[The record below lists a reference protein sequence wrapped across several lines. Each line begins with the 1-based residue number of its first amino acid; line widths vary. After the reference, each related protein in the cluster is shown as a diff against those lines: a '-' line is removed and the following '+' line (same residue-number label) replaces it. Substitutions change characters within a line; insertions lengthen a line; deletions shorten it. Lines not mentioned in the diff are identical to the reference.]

1 MVRPRPFTLL
11 LATITAFVS
20 SAFGGI
26 YTITLT
32 GTFTDYSSLTAPFR
46 FELTIDPSLN
56 TSTAFLPATGDGDAF
71 YGFSTSSLL
80 STSLTF
86 GEFSWTSEDIN
97 PRTVAVGVKADFF
110 LDTDLVSADPS
121 RIWLYAS
128 KDNADTLQLGGG
140 RSSGGNRYFYDSV
153 SLDAY
158 ESMVFLSSDGPV
170 TFTVSAIPE
179 PSTVALAAGLTTF
192 AVAYYVR
199 RRRA

>member
-1 MVRPRPFTLL
+1 MLLPRPIVAI
-11 LATITAFVS
+11 LATITALVS
-20 SAFGGI
+20 SAFGGM

-32 GTFTDYSSLTAPFR
+32 GTFIDYSSLTAPFR

-71 YGFSTSSLL
+71 YGFSASSLL

-86 GEFSWTSEDIN
+86 GEFTWTSKDIK

-110 LDTDLVSADPS
+110 LDTDLVSAAPS

-128 KDNADTLQLGGG
+128 KDNDDIQLGGG
-140 RSSGGNRYFYDSV
+140 WSSGGNRYFYDSV

-158 ESMVFLSSDGPV
+158 DSDVFLHNDGPV